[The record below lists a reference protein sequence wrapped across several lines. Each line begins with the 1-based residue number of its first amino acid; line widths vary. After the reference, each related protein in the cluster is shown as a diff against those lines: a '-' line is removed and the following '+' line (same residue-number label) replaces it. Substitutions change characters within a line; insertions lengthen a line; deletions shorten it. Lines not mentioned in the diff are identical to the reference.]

1 MDKDLKAKLS
11 KELKEDGYKI
21 IKHNNECTVLKK
33 GNVTIKL
40 K

>member
-11 KELKEDGYKI
+11 KELKDEGYKI

-33 GNVTIKL
+33 GADIIKL